1 MKVIELT
8 VRERIL
14 GLRLLEGQRRNPEY
28 AQKLGIS
35 VEMVS
40 RENSTEQKEN
50 IQNLQNNNA

>member
-1 MKVIELT
+1 MIELT

-40 RENSTEQKEN
+40 RENSDQQNEN
-50 IQNLQNNNA
+50 IQKLQNNNA

>member
-1 MKVIELT
+1 MT

-40 RENSTEQKEN
+40 KEN
-50 IQNLQNNNA
+50 KVQQKKNTQNLQNNNA

>member
-14 GLRLLEGQRRNPEY
+14 GLRLLEGQRRNPGY

-40 RENSTEQKEN
+40 KENKAQQKEN
-50 IQNLQNNNA
+50 TQNLQNNNA